1 MQQEYLTIKQLTEAV
16 KGTITPRMVRHY
28 HALGLLSP
36 AVRSTSNY
44 RLYTRSDV
52 QRLQRIVALKQQG
65 FQLSHIRKLLET
77 DADASPDALMA
88 TLQRQY
94 LSVIQQIV
102 RLRETASA
110 LEGLLGRDISCQALQ
125 ADALAQLRLLQ
136 AETEGGWMSWNK
148 FGRVGMRG
156 RTLTRRIL
164 GSRCSFCCRIWPI
177 ARKLR

>member
-77 DADASPDALMA
+77 DADASSEGLMA
-88 TLQRQY
+88 TLQRQ
-94 LSVIQQIV
+94 
-102 RLRETASA
+102 
-110 LEGLLGRDISCQALQ
+110 
-125 ADALAQLRLLQ
+125 
-136 AETEGGWMSWNK
+136 
-148 FGRVGMRG
+148 
-156 RTLTRRIL
+156 
-164 GSRCSFCCRIWPI
+164 
-177 ARKLR
+177 